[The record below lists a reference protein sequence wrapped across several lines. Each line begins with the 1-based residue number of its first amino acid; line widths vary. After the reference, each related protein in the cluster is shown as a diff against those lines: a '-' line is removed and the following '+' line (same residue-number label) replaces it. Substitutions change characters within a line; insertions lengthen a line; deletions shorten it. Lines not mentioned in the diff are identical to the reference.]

1 MFAKYYKNMIWDD
14 TGFLLSK
21 NRYNENSLI
30 SEIYTKKH
38 GKISGIIFGGTS
50 KKIKNYLQIGNK
62 IHINFNSKSENRI
75 GYFKVEIQ
83 QPLSAIY
90 FDNYQKLS
98 CITSAMHLV
107 KILTAESQTNKK
119 IYVLIENFYN
129 LLKNQNWIKDY
140 IFWELELFKILGYD
154 LELNKLVSKNIIE
167 NKLQYIVKSSS
178 EKKIIP
184 NFLIDKNEN
193 LVDLITLHKGLKLIG
208 DYLDKTILK
217 PNNLNHPVSRLQFI
231 NSLKQLL

>member
-1 MFAKYYKNMIWDD
+1 MIWDD

-21 NRYNENSLI
+21 NKYNENSLI

-62 IHINFNSKSENRI
+62 IYVNFNSKSENRI
-75 GYFKVEIQ
+75 GYFKIEIL
-83 QPLSAIY
+83 QPLSVIF

-98 CITSAMHLV
+98 CITSAMHLI
-107 KILTAESQTNKK
+107 KILTAEFQSNKY
-119 IYVLIENFYN
+119 IYELIENFYI
-129 LLKNQNWIKDY
+129 LLKNENWIKKY

-154 LELNKLVSKNIIE
+154 LELNKLVNKKIIKNQ
-167 NKLQYIVKSSS
+167 LQYIVISNS

-193 LVDLITLHKGLKLIG
+193 SVDLFTLQKALKLIG
-208 DYLDKTILK
+208 DYLEKIILK
-217 PNNLNHPVSRLQFI
+217 PNNLNQPMSRLQFI
-231 NSLKQLL
+231 NTLK